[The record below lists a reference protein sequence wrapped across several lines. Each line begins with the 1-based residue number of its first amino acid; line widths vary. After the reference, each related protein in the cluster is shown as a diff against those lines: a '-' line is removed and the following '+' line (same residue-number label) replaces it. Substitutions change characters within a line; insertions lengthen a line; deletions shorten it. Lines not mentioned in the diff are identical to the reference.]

1 MFTRAL
7 VVAAAGSSAINRK
20 KSPGAFVGD
29 GDFGHLEG
37 NIATVAHHIRADML
51 RSELTEPKAPS
62 SSSLVSF
69 GTPAPT
75 PSETNGARVTTNWLA
90 PHGKKSKAA

>member
-1 MFTRAL
+1 MIGVFTRAL
-7 VVAAAGSSAINRK
+7 VVAAAGSFAINRK

-51 RSELTEPKAPS
+51 RS
-62 SSSLVSF
+62 
-69 GTPAPT
+69 
-75 PSETNGARVTTNWLA
+75 RVDRAKGPIPL
-90 PHGKKSKAA
+90 

>member
-1 MFTRAL
+1 MIGVFTRAL

-20 KSPGAFVGD
+20 KSPGTFVGD

-51 RSELTEPKAPS
+51 RSRVDRAKGPIQLLF
-62 SSSLVSF
+62 SLLR
-69 GTPAPT
+69 
-75 PSETNGARVTTNWLA
+75 NARPDALRD
-90 PHGKKSKAA
+90 PRS